1 MMFNPLTG
9 PKVFAMFAIGFG
21 IIITVNLTLAFQ
33 AVATF
38 PGLETRNSY
47 VASQSFDRDKRAQ
60 DALGWTVSA
69 RLVGTGLVV
78 RILGQ
83 DGQPV
88 RSAQVAGTFGR
99 ATHVADDQ
107 SLTFAASDE
116 GFRAPVEVAPG
127 NWNLRLVAHAEDG
140 TLFRRRIV
148 LREMVTK

>member
-60 DALGWTVSA
+60 DALGWTV
-69 RLVGTGLVV
+69 
-78 RILGQ
+78 
-83 DGQPV
+83 
-88 RSAQVAGTFGR
+88 
-99 ATHVADDQ
+99 
-107 SLTFAASDE
+107 
-116 GFRAPVEVAPG
+116 
-127 NWNLRLVAHAEDG
+127 
-140 TLFRRRIV
+140 
-148 LREMVTK
+148 